1 MHATTLV
8 LHGSSNAKSLIQLA
22 MHNAARRY
30 AKWIIKVELVFGLM
44 LSAMRMFFM
53 DAIRKHLA

>member
-1 MHATTLV
+1 
-8 LHGSSNAKSLIQLA
+8 